1 MLDNFKEIELH
12 WDKVNQ
18 DFYQEINGVAGDTN
32 GRRLK
37 LYITDNG
44 EAIDLTGNKV
54 KFYWRYKFSNYNSIT
69 EFIATDITKGAFYFY
84 IPTEMQSAGEIV
96 GNIAIENAKDVSILI
111 SKEITIKISES
122 QFGTS
127 LEETK
132 NKADAITTMI
142 LDAVPKDITESL
154 SKKVD
159 KTAIIDIAHGGTG
172 NTSGRSTGLTY
183 RQLTE
188 STNLNTIT
196 DYACGTMYYLNNKVD
211 SSQLPTGFSTY
222 SQMITNNGTQLLIN
236 TTDGRLATRA
246 IQNSVWSEWR
256 VQLDWKNPTQVVGTD
271 TTSTGTAYSI
281 TNTNLPKTLV
291 NGYSFSFIPNIS
303 STSQSATL
311 SINGGTA
318 YPFYKFDTYTGS
330 IYQVASSNATSNFLQ
345 ANVIYKTT
353 YKNGV
358 WIINDLPIPNV
369 SGVNGTLAIGN
380 GGTGNIGGYSYGV
393 HSNVNTT
400 DFSAGLKISPK
411 AVGTNQA
418 QMFILQSAYAKYAP
432 ADGVYAVICSVSSN
446 SADGTLSMTALAN
459 GIIYVSSVPYTY
471 TAHTATTQAV
481 YTTTQTPTWTR
492 VLDNSYTRLAVVSD
506 STSTGSVYT
515 ITNATMPKTLY
526 DGYSFAFKPN
536 ITSTTTNATLAING
550 GTAYPFARINSYTGS
565 KNITIDALS
574 ANFLQSA
581 YHAYT
586 LTFGGGYWIITEMPL
601 IDTRS
606 FTGSTAIANGGT
618 GNIYG
623 TASSTSITTGI
634 SSLLTF
640 KLSAVGNTSRINLRT
655 ASSASGTPTTNT
667 FDGTFACFPATT
679 AQDGKFLVV
688 DRTTGIWYAG
698 TGQYTYLDGTW
709 TNTTGN
715 IYWTQ
720 IFDSGTTIPI
730 KNGGTGNVISSSQ
743 SSSGIGVTINGLL
756 KGGTIVGTQKLEGN
770 YLKIFGNIS
779 NTTDGIPVSGTTFH
793 CILTTNGTSTVS
805 ILAFDEWSGKA
816 FSSNISGTY
825 SDKTFTCGADVVWTD
840 LSQQPVGGVV
850 MNTSSTASG
859 FTGTWS
865 NIGNATIGS
874 TVVYYWKKT
883 A

>member
-44 EAIDLTGNKV
+44 EAIDLTENKV

-380 GGTGNIGGYSYGV
+380 GGTGNI
-393 HSNVNTT
+393 
-400 DFSAGLKISPK
+400 
-411 AVGTNQA
+411 
-418 QMFILQSAYAKYAP
+418 
-432 ADGVYAVICSVSSN
+432 
-446 SADGTLSMTALAN
+446 
-459 GIIYVSSVPYTY
+459 
-471 TAHTATTQAV
+471 
-481 YTTTQTPTWTR
+481 
-492 VLDNSYTRLAVVSD
+492 
-506 STSTGSVYT
+506 
-515 ITNATMPKTLY
+515 
-526 DGYSFAFKPN
+526 
-536 ITSTTTNATLAING
+536 
-550 GTAYPFARINSYTGS
+550 
-565 KNITIDALS
+565 
-574 ANFLQSA
+574 
-581 YHAYT
+581 
-586 LTFGGGYWIITEMPL
+586 
-601 IDTRS
+601 
-606 FTGSTAIANGGT
+606 
-618 GNIYG
+618 YG

-634 SSLLTF
+634 ASLLTF